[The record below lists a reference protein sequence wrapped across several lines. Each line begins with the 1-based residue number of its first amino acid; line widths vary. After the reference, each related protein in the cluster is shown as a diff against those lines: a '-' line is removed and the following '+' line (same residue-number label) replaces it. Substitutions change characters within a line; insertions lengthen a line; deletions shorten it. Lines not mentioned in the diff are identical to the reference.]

1 MENGASGTSSI
12 GTFLGWAM
20 TVVYLGGRMPQ
31 IFLNVSYILTFR

>member
-1 MENGASGTSSI
+1 MENGASGTSGI